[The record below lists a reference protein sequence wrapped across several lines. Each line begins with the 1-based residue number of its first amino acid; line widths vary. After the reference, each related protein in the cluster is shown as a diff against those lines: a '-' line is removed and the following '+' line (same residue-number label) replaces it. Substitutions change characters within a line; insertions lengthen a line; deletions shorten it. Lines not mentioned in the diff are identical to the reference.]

1 MRLALLGPA
10 DGHADALEAAAQAV
24 LTRHPVDRAVYLGVD
39 GALDGVV
46 QRIAVRLVGENPS
59 EEGIWARA
67 ARACLR
73 ASPGELDTYIGAE
86 RARAELRSFESL
98 PDADTRA
105 VEMLGGA
112 LLLMIH
118 DKSDLNEEDLIPAR
132 VLLFGKSRS
141 PIVKQVG
148 QRWFLSPGSF
158 PDAGVLILE
167 DGDDGIRLQLL
178 DSKFEIARTE
188 QLSTNRATKLKVG
201 ADAG

>member
-10 DGHADALEAAAQAV
+10 EGHTDALEGAAQAV

-67 ARACLR
+67 ARACLK
-73 ASPGELDTYIGAE
+73 ASPAEMDAYVGRE

-98 PDADTRA
+98 PDAETRA
-105 VEMLGGA
+105 IEMLGGA

-118 DKSDLNEEDLIPAR
+118 DKSALNEEDLIPAR
-132 VLLFGKSRS
+132 VLLFGKSRT

-167 DGDDGIRLQLL
+167 DGDDGIHLQLL
-178 DSKFEIARTE
+178 DSNFEVVRTE
-188 QLSTNRATKLKVG
+188 QLSTSRGTKLRVG
-201 ADAG
+201 AGS